1 MVKVKGEAC
10 FDSYLHMETQTNF
23 YAFREIGMG
32 SSNQK
37 QSLKS
42 FLYVQFSFHERLA
55 FSACTF
61 LIVWVS
67 VSLPLPPSYNIS
79 CS

>member
-1 MVKVKGEAC
+1 MVKVKGDAC
-10 FDSYLHMETQTNF
+10 FDSYLHMETETIF
-23 YAFREIGMG
+23 YAFRQIGLG

-42 FLYVQFSFHERLA
+42 FLSFQFSFHERLA

-67 VSLPLPPSYNIS
+67 LLLPPSYNIS
-79 CS
+79 RS